1 MTSDGAG
8 LAFTTITPR
17 IAVNAM
23 DDATSSAS
31 APMTGTTAAIA
42 EFPQTNDC
50 TPVSVSSGLIGFRS
64 N

>member
-1 MTSDGAG
+1 MTSDGAR

-31 APMTGTTAAIA
+31 APMTGATAGTA
-42 EFPQTNDC
+42 EFPQTNDW